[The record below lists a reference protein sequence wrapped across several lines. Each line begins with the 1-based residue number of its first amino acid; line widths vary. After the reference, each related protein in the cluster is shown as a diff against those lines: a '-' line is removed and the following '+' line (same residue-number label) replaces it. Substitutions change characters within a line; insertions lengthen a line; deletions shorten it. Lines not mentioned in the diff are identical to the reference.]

1 MNLVTKFIAVPIVC
15 LAGACE
21 NSGANYT
28 PVVDGAVGANYNADL
43 ADCQALAASSSADVD
58 GKTVGSA
65 ATGAVLAGLS
75 SVIWNG
81 NSSNLGDAAA
91 VGAVAGVT
99 SSAIQK
105 NAQRESIV
113 KNCMRGRGYNVVG

>member
-1 MNLVTKFIAVPIVC
+1 MKRFPKFLVIPIVC

-28 PVVDGAVGANYNADL
+28 PVIDGAVGANYNADL

-58 GKTVGSA
+58 GKTAGSA

-81 NSSNLGDAAA
+81 NSSNLGEAAA

-99 SSAIQK
+99 SSAVQK
-105 NAQRESIV
+105 NSQRESIV
-113 KNCMRGRGYNVVG
+113 KNCMSGRGYNVVG